1 MAKRAFWT
9 IMAGGVTATAL
20 AATVAL
26 AGPAGAAPVAGQAVS
41 AAASQTSGTPATD
54 TPKYCARIDKAI
66 ERRQQREDR
75 WNGDATTRG
84 SVAWLQ
90 AKAQSVS
97 SSNPELSKVLTDMA
111 NLRSQVKDPAAGII
125 ADLQAV
131 KQAHCS

>member
-9 IMAGGVTATAL
+9 IVAGGVTATAL

-26 AGPAGAAPVAGQAVS
+26 AGPAAAAPVSGQATVVS
-41 AAASQTSGTPATD
+41 AAQASD

-66 ERRQQREDR
+66 DRRQKAQDR
-75 WNGDATTRG
+75 WNGDANTRG
-84 SVAWLQ
+84 SIAWLQ
-90 AKAQSVS
+90 AKAQSLS
-97 SSNPELSKVLTDMA
+97 SSNPELSKLLTDMA
-111 NLRSQVKDPAAGII
+111 NLRTQGKDPAAGIL

>member
-1 MAKRAFWT
+1 MAKKALLT
-9 IMAGGVTATAL
+9 MLTGGVTAAAL
-20 AATVAL
+20 ATTVAL
-26 AGPAGAAPVAGQAVS
+26 AGPAAAAPVAGQAVS
-41 AAASQTSGTPATD
+41 AQASDASAAA
-54 TPKYCARIDKAI
+54 TPKYCARIDKAL
-66 ERRQQREDR
+66 ERRQKLEDR

-97 SSNPELSKVLTDMA
+97 SSNPELSKLLTDVA
-111 NLRSQVKDPAAGII
+111 NLRSQVKDPAAGIV

>member
-1 MAKRAFWT
+1 MT
-9 IMAGGVTATAL
+9 ILTGGVTATAL

-26 AGPAGAAPVAGQAVS
+26 AGPAAAAPVAGQAVTAQAVAS
-41 AAASQTSGTPATD
+41 PAAADASG
-54 TPKYCARIDKAI
+54 TPKYCARIDKAL
-66 ERRQQREDR
+66 ERRQKLEDR

-90 AKAQSVS
+90 AKAQSLS
-97 SSNPELSKVLTDMA
+97 STNPELSKLLTDVA
-111 NLRSQVKDPAAGII
+111 NLRGQIKDPAEGII